1 MDTRSGIS
9 YSAGMETRQ
18 LGIHGPVVS
27 ALGLGCMGMSQ
38 GYGETDE
45 REAVKTIDA
54 ALDAGVT
61 LLDTAMSYGG
71 GANERLL
78 SRVLARRRGE
88 VVLAT
93 KFGIVRGSDGVRV
106 DARPDRARGY
116 LEASLRR
123 LGTDHV
129 DLYYLHRVDPQ
140 VPIAETVGA
149 MGQLVAE
156 GKVAHLGV
164 SETTV
169 AELEQAVAAHPI
181 AALQL
186 EWSLTWREC
195 EDEVIAA
202 ARRLGVGIVPYSPL
216 GRGLLTGTLTASSA
230 AQAPMRAQD
239 PRFAGE
245 ALDRNLQLAG
255 AVAAIA
261 REHGATPAQ
270 LALAWL
276 LAQGRD
282 VVPIPGTKRRDRLAE
297 NLAAATLTLSAEDLE
312 RLESAAPRGAWAG
325 DRFSFAAPAIERSA
339 HDDARGQR

>member
-1 MDTRSGIS
+1 MQ
-9 YSAGMETRQ
+9 TRQ

-38 GYGETDE
+38 GYGEVDE
-45 REAVKTIDA
+45 REAIKTIDA

-61 LLDTAMSYGG
+61 LLDTAMSYGA

-78 SRVLARRRGE
+78 AQVLARRRDE
-88 VVLAT
+88 IVLAT
-93 KFGIVRGSDGVRV
+93 KFGIVRDGKGVRV
-106 DARPDRARGY
+106 DARPDRVRGF

-129 DLYYLHRVDPQ
+129 DLYYLHRVDPV

-156 GKVAHLGV
+156 GKAAHIGV

-195 EDEVIAA
+195 EDEVIPA

-239 PRFAGE
+239 RRFAGE
-245 ALDRNLQLAG
+245 ALDRNLQLVD
-255 AVAAIA
+255 AVAKIA

-282 VVPIPGTKRRDRLAE
+282 VTPIPGTKRRDRLAE
-297 NLAAATLTLSAEDLE
+297 NLAAAALTLSAEDLE
-312 RLESAAPRGAWAG
+312 QLENAVPRSAWAG
-325 DRFSFAAPAIERSA
+325 DRSSFAAPATERTT
-339 HDDARGQR
+339 R